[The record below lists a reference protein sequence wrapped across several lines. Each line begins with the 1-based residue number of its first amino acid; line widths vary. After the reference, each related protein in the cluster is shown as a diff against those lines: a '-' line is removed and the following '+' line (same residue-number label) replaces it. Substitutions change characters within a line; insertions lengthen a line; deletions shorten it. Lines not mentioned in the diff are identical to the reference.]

1 MKEFEFIDR
10 VMPDVPPPSPAQ
22 VAAVRARIATEAAG
36 SRRAAPAARG
46 RGWRGV
52 VLAAAAVALVIAAIV
67 VMVPRTGVR
76 QVAATP
82 ERLLELAAA
91 KLAAQPQGAGRY
103 WRLETEEILR
113 SKDEGDY
120 TVENRGRDVLVIGRD
135 NSRYTWFESVSAKP
149 YSTEDTEAWKRS
161 GSPRLCPARGCDKN
175 LRFYPRR
182 DPEHVLA
189 LADGWEPTVKEVLAL
204 PREAKALKAE
214 LLRHRSASS
223 ELSPD
228 DWVLQTGARLVRDVP
243 AAPGTRAAVYRMLAT
258 MPGVSVL
265 DDVRDPMGR
274 QGVTLQLPTRG
285 ADRVQLVIDPRSGEL
300 LAVQH
305 MAPMPGLPQGV
316 PWSASIIK
324 KAGWSD
330 ARPVP
335 PPNCDGCASRH

>member
-22 VAAVRARIATEAAG
+22 VAAVRARLTEAVAT
-36 SRRAAPAARG
+36 RRTAPAVRA
-46 RGWRGV
+46 RGWRGI
-52 VLAAAAVALVIAAIV
+52 VLVAAAVALVIAAVV
-67 VMVPRTGVR
+67 VMVPRSSPTP
-76 QVAATP
+76 VASTP
-82 ERLLELAAA
+82 ERLLDLAAA
-91 KLAAQPQGAGRY
+91 RLAAQPQGAGRY
-103 WRLETEEILR
+103 WRLEIEEITR
-113 SKDEGDY
+113 GKGEGGY
-120 TVENRGRDVLVIGRD
+120 VVEERGRDVLALGRD
-135 NSRYTWFESVSAKP
+135 NTGYTWYESASAKP

-182 DPEHVLA
+182 DPEQMLVLA
-189 LADGWEPTVKEVLAL
+189 EGWEPTVKELLAL
-204 PREAKALKAE
+204 PRKAKALKTE
-214 LLRHRSASS
+214 LLRHRSAHSTI
-223 ELSPD
+223 SPD
-228 DWVLQTGARLVRDVP
+228 DWVMQVGARLVRDVP
-243 AAPGTRAAVYRMLAT
+243 ATPGTRAAVYRMLAT
-258 MPGVSVL
+258 MPGVGVL

-274 QGVTLQLPTRG
+274 EGVALQLPTRG

-316 PWSASIIK
+316 PWSASVVR

-335 PPNCDGCASRH
+335 PPGCKGCAGRH